1 MKRLLPMLMLASTAA
16 VAGEPTSQTQLFADP
31 AARFLLTLA
40 EVSVAL
46 TAFSG
51 IAVVVGRRSVGRW
64 TQSDVVRFATMLVN
78 GVMAVLFCLMPF
90 LFFDPGVSFLE
101 SDWETLLIIVGV
113 TGLFEV
119 QWRVRV
125 AWVAIKNQVDEDSN
139 LLSLAYVSSDVLIYA
154 TLFAV
159 VFKLF
164 YVFHFKMLSWIIL
177 YHLACA
183 IYIFLRMVRHAG
195 FEVVDNDG

>member
-1 MKRLLPMLMLASTAA
+1 M
-16 VAGEPTSQTQLFADP
+16 
-31 AARFLLTLA
+31 
-40 EVSVAL
+40 SVAL

-64 TQSDVVRFATMLVN
+64 TRSDVVRFTTMLVN

-90 LFFDPGVSFLE
+90 LFFEPDVSSLE
-101 SDWETLLIIVGV
+101 SDWKTLLIIVGV

-119 QWRVRV
+119 QWRIRV
-125 AWVAIKNQVDEDSN
+125 AWVAIRKHVDEDSN
-139 LLSLAYVSSDVLIYA
+139 LLSLVHVSSDILIYA
-154 TLFAV
+154 TLFAL

-164 YVFHFKMLSWIIL
+164 DVLQFKMLSWIIL
-177 YHLACA
+177 YHSACA